1 MIGKVAAVLGVTIL
15 SFLLVNVV
23 YELPQFGT
31 IENRELGNYF
41 LWHGLHDT
49 GSANIVNAIV
59 WDFRGFDTMG
69 EETVLFSAAI
79 GIFLILRRKMNGSN
93 N

>member
-1 MIGKVAAVLGVTIL
+1 MIRKIAAVLGIAAFVFVL
-15 SFLLVNVV
+15 MNAV
-23 YELPQFGT
+23 YELPTFGSF
-31 IENRELGNYF
+31 ENRDVTSYYLDQ
-41 LWHGLHDT
+41 GLKKT
-49 GSANIVNAIV
+49 GSGNIVNAII

-79 GIFLILRRKMNGSN
+79 GIFLLLWRKNGRN